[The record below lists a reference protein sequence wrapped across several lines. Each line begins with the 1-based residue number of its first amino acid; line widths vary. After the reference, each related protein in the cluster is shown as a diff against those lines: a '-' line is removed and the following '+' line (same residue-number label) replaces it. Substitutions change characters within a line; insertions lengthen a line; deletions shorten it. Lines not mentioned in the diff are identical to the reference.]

1 MKLLSR
7 ALQGAPSATNLSDLI
22 DAARLLNDR
31 YRRQHAVLM
40 NQMSHESWAIS
51 YATVRVAVG
60 RQTGSTTYICEN
72 ATDDSLIVCCN
83 AALAA
88 HVAREV
94 ARLGKKAIVVS
105 PAGVATVVA
114 ARSIGIRFSTIFVDD
129 TTWQNQHTI
138 DEVYTAAARGDINQQ
153 FIFLG

>member
-7 ALQGAPSATNLSDLI
+7 ALQGAPSVTNLSDLI
-22 DAARLLNDR
+22 DAARLLNDQ

-83 AALAA
+83 NALAA
-88 HVAREV
+88 HVSREI

-105 PAGVATVVA
+105 PVGVATVVA

-138 DEVYTAAARGDINQQ
+138 DEVYTAAARGDVNQQ